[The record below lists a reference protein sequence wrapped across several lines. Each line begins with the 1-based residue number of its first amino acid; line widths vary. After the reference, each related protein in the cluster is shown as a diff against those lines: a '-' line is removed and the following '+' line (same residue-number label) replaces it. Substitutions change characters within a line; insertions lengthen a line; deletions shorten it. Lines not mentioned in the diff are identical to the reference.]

1 MLNFKLKQKT
11 PMQTFTHL
19 EFIELD
25 QNEKSLKA
33 TLSQLEENNTSFS
46 PKKQTIDN
54 ILNYS
59 KALRVK
65 KSKHVDFIETILN

>member
-1 MLNFKLKQKT
+1 
-11 PMQTFTHL
+11 MQTFTHL

-25 QNEKSLKA
+25 QNEKSLKE
-33 TLSQLEENNTSFS
+33 TLNQLEGNNTSFS

-59 KALRVK
+59 KALSVK

>member
-1 MLNFKLKQKT
+1 
-11 PMQTFTHL
+11 MQTFTHL

-33 TLSQLEENNTSFS
+33 TLNQLEENNTSFS

-59 KALRVK
+59 KALSVK

>member
-1 MLNFKLKQKT
+1 
-11 PMQTFTHL
+11 MQTFTHL

-33 TLSQLEENNTSFS
+33 TLSKLEENDAPFS

-59 KALRVK
+59 KALSVK